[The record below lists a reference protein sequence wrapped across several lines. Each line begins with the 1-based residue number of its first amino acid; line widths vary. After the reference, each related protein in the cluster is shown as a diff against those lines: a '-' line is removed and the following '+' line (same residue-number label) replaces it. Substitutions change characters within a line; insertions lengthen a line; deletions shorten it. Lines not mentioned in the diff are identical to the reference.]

1 VCRIKCHILIS
12 GWFASFGVLAILFSF
27 LLIFLHEVT
36 KVSLSSQYRDRNR
49 SDRAASHH
57 HPLAPSA
64 RSHCRA
70 RLLLRRLACWL
81 YKEGWRICMCVG
93 RLCHGAGATSCKP
106 VRWPAAYKFLC
117 WEPKGCLV
125 TSRKK
130 IRRKENEIVK
140 TLKSG
145 KPSWDQHIE

>member
-1 VCRIKCHILIS
+1 MPREALTTVPSAACVLALLILSSYVIGKKDNIPFFTCSFNKIPLIRVCRIKCHILIS

-81 YKEGWRICMCVG
+81 YKEG
-93 RLCHGAGATSCKP
+93 
-106 VRWPAAYKFLC
+106 
-117 WEPKGCLV
+117 
-125 TSRKK
+125 
-130 IRRKENEIVK
+130 
-140 TLKSG
+140 
-145 KPSWDQHIE
+145 